1 MRILVTGHTG
11 LLGSDLVPVLAAA
24 GHEVHGCS
32 LPDRDITIPESA
44 RKAVAEARAQ
54 LVIHA
59 AAWTA
64 VDECEKD
71 PERAYRVNALGTRNM
86 VLAAKEAG
94 AAVALIST
102 DYVFDGA
109 KPTPY
114 VEFDTA
120 NPQTAYGRS
129 KWAGE
134 QFVRYLHD
142 RFYIIRS
149 AWLFGAGGP
158 CFPETILRLL
168 REKGSVEVVTDQ
180 VGNPTWTR
188 DLSVA
193 VERIVTS
200 GLYGTYHAVNAGP
213 ASWFDFAQAI
223 ATTFGHPAD
232 VVKPTTSAR
241 FIRPAPRPA
250 NSALA
255 NFVLENS
262 LDHRMRPWR
271 DTLGEYAAATGN
283 RFMESA

>member
-11 LLGSDLVPVLAAA
+11 LLGSELVPVLAAA

-32 LPDRDITIPESA
+32 LPDRDITDPDSA
-44 RKAVAEARAQ
+44 RKAVAEARAE
-54 LVIHA
+54 LVLHA

-71 PERAYRVNALGTRNM
+71 PERAYRVNGLGTRNM
-86 VLAAKEAG
+86 VLAAREGG
-94 AAVALIST
+94 AAVAVLST
-102 DYVFDGA
+102 DYVFDGT
-109 KPTPY
+109 KDGPY
-114 VEFDTA
+114 VEYDAT
-120 NPQTAYGRS
+120 NPLTAYGRS

-134 QFVRYLHD
+134 QYARFLHD

-168 REKGSVEVVTDQ
+168 REKGSVDVVTDQ

-188 DLSVA
+188 DLAVA
-193 VERIVTS
+193 VEKIVTS
-200 GLYGTYHAVNAGP
+200 GLYGTYHAVNAEP
-213 ASWFDFAQAI
+213 ASWFDFARAV
-223 ATTFGHPAD
+223 AVAFGHPAESIR
-232 VVKPTTSAR
+232 PTTSAR
-241 FIRPAPRPA
+241 FVRPARRPA
-250 NSALA
+250 NSALS

-262 LDHRMRPWR
+262 LGHRMRPWR
-271 DTLGEYAAATGN
+271 DTLAEYAASTGN